1 MDLINLKNKL
11 EPFNNPPE
19 TALSETDNPCP
30 ICKTEEIDYDVVTVC
45 EHKLCLECAKL
56 WLNKHKCCPL
66 CRIDTEKYLLQK
78 NTMLYT
84 QLILYL

>member
-30 ICKTEEIDYDVVTVC
+30 ICKTVEIDHDGVTVC
-45 EHKLCLECAKL
+45 EHINCVLNALSAAKYAI
-56 WLNKHKCCPL
+56 NVVHF
-66 CRIDTEKYLLQK
+66 RH
-78 NTMLYT
+78 
-84 QLILYL
+84 